1 MDPKAY
7 EQMAAVEDVHWWFVA
22 RRQILSRV
30 IQSLPLPEATQILD
44 VGCGSGGNLPMLKQH
59 GLVKAM
65 EYGEE
70 ARQLATARQVAEV
83 KPAHLPDQVPFQGE
97 SFDLVVMLDVLE
109 HLDQDTEALQALRP
123 RLKPEGWLLLTVP
136 AYPFLW
142 SRHDQ
147 INHHKRRYTQDQLC
161 QVVQQGGYR
170 VHYVSFYNTFLFPIV
185 LIVRSLNKLL
195 RRQEG
200 DDLTLPSPIVNRI
213 LTQIFSSE
221 GEFLPRF
228 RFPFGVS
235 LLLIAQPTP

>member
-30 IQSLPLPEATQILD
+30 IQSLPLPAATQILD
-44 VGCGSGGNLPMLKQH
+44 VGCGSGGNLPMLKRH

-83 KPAHLPDQVPFQGE
+83 KPAHLPDQIPFQGE

-109 HLDQDTEALQALRP
+109 HLDQDAEALQALRS

-147 INHHKRRYTQDQLC
+147 INHHKRRYTRAQLC

-170 VHYVSFYNTFLFPIV
+170 VHYVSFYNTLLFPIV

-200 DDLTLPSPIVNRI
+200 DDLTLPSPTMNRI
-213 LTQIFSSE
+213 LTEIFSVE
-221 GEFLPRF
+221 GQFLPRF

-235 LLLIAQPTP
+235 LVLIAQPGA

>member
-22 RRQILSRV
+22 RRQILSQV
-30 IQSLPLPEATQILD
+30 IRSLLLSPGAQILD

-59 GLVKAM
+59 GSVKAM

-83 KPAHLPDQVPFQGE
+83 QAAHLPDQIPFSGE
-97 SFDLVVMLDVLE
+97 AFDLVVMLDVLE
-109 HLDQDTEALQALRP
+109 HLDQDTASLQALRI

-142 SRHDQ
+142 SQHDVV
-147 INHHKRRYTQDQLC
+147 NHHKRRYTRSQLL
-161 QVVQQGGYR
+161 QVVQQAGYR
-170 VHYVSFYNTFLFPIV
+170 IHYISFFNTILFPIV
-185 LIVRSLNKLL
+185 LIVRVLNKALG
-195 RRQEG
+195 RQGG
-200 DDLTLPSPIVNRI
+200 DDLTLPSPWVNRI
-213 LTQIFSSE
+213 LGQIFGFE
-221 GEFLPRF
+221 RQFLPRL

-235 LLLIAQPTP
+235 LVLIAQPQS